1 MDINNI
7 KEDTSLLFTPGGMPE
22 DLFWLLIELSPIH
35 SDKIIMALR
44 DFLVSGIERRLIYKN
59 RGISAGYFSG
69 ALGRF
74 QRTSFLAAK
83 IARYYK

>member
-35 SDKIIMALR
+35 SDKII
-44 DFLVSGIERRLIYKN
+44 
-59 RGISAGYFSG
+59 
-69 ALGRF
+69 
-74 QRTSFLAAK
+74 
-83 IARYYK
+83 